1 MSAAERD
8 CIGWL
13 PACGVKNRRRTFNVC
28 VTSLKNGKEG
38 NTKKGEKEELLLRSS
53 PRSPQSA
60 QFLAYLNSRIS
71 AEGFPLPPKQQGD
84 EREKEGTRELR
95 FASQG
100 QGQPRPKT
108 ARQLPSS
115 PNRSRYRRKVL
126 NSDTREGPR
135 ETEPSLA
142 KRAQTGNDATTIKWR
157 FQCKAGMTLLVPSQ
171 SQLCG
176 TSSASAIAAD
186 GLEVS
191 ESSALLAE
199 PQDDIILTRPTDR
212 PKTAGQIPAFQS
224 HDQRKS
230 SVQATDRPKTA
241 GQIANLQSRA
251 KISAQVKF
259 AEAMMV
265 QIDNVEKQ
273 QQRETV
279 HRWRLQKKEKATR
292 EAAKKEQR
300 AKEEA
305 EAWAVRVRACHS
317 QLHLL
322 KSHSKVNTASVPNS
336 PRPPPEAL
344 VCLDRTRQC
353 FEDLRKQFEEDL
365 TSTKIALAPPE
376 PLRVVNK
383 EMSVDTKVGTHPTSP
398 RQRKERHQFTFREG
412 GGDGT
417 AWDRRFSQQAGGGVN
432 DEWYISYQESAELQA
447 YLRGVL
453 DPSALIVQVGCGNSR
468 LAPALYDDGYKFLI
482 NVDISKVAVGVM
494 QRKFRETHP
503 SLVFIAGDATSLAW
517 PDEILDV
524 VLDKGTLQS
533 LLLLE
538 DGVARVA
545 KFAREMWR
553 VLRPG
558 GKMIQIMAGKGMQ
571 TYLNLTDLRWAI
583 QHKVIPRKGPGGVA
597 NVYKFTK
604 PFCHGA
610 LRPTTT

>member
-1 MSAAERD
+1 
-8 CIGWL
+8 
-13 PACGVKNRRRTFNVC
+13 
-28 VTSLKNGKEG
+28 
-38 NTKKGEKEELLLRSS
+38 
-53 PRSPQSA
+53 
-60 QFLAYLNSRIS
+60 
-71 AEGFPLPPKQQGD
+71 
-84 EREKEGTRELR
+84 
-95 FASQG
+95 
-100 QGQPRPKT
+100 
-108 ARQLPSS
+108 
-115 PNRSRYRRKVL
+115 
-126 NSDTREGPR
+126 
-135 ETEPSLA
+135 
-142 KRAQTGNDATTIKWR
+142 
-157 FQCKAGMTLLVPSQ
+157 
-171 SQLCG
+171 
-176 TSSASAIAAD
+176 
-186 GLEVS
+186 
-191 ESSALLAE
+191 
-199 PQDDIILTRPTDR
+199 
-212 PKTAGQIPAFQS
+212 
-224 HDQRKS
+224 
-230 SVQATDRPKTA
+230 
-241 GQIANLQSRA
+241 
-251 KISAQVKF
+251 
-259 AEAMMV
+259 V
-265 QIDNVEKQ
+265 QIDNVGKQ

-279 HRWRLQKKEKATR
+279 HRWRLQKKEEAAR

-305 EAWAVRVRACHS
+305 EAWAVRVRACRS
-317 QLHLL
+317 QLHLI
-322 KSHSKVNTASVPNS
+322 KSHCKVNTASVPYS
-336 PRPPPEAL
+336 TRPPPEAL

-383 EMSVDTKVGTHPTSP
+383 AMSVVDTKEGTPPTSP
-398 RQRKERHQFTFREG
+398 RQRKERHQFKFREG

-468 LAPALYDDGYKFLI
+468 LAPALYDDGYKFFI

-503 SLVFIAGDATSLAW
+503 SLVFIAGDATCLAW

-545 KFAREMWR
+545 KFAREIWR

-571 TYLNLTDLRWAI
+571 TYLNLSDLRWTI
-583 QHKVIPRKGPGGVA
+583 KHKVIPRKGPGGVA

>member
-1 MSAAERD
+1 
-8 CIGWL
+8 
-13 PACGVKNRRRTFNVC
+13 VC
-28 VTSLKNGKEG
+28 VTSLKNGKVG
-38 NTKKGEKEELLLRSS
+38 NTKKSEKEERTLRSS
-53 PRSPQSA
+53 PRRT
-60 QFLAYLNSRIS
+60 QFQAYLNSRIS

-84 EREKEGTRELR
+84 EREKE
-95 FASQG
+95 
-100 QGQPRPKT
+100 
-108 ARQLPSS
+108 
-115 PNRSRYRRKVL
+115 
-126 NSDTREGPR
+126 
-135 ETEPSLA
+135 
-142 KRAQTGNDATTIKWR
+142 
-157 FQCKAGMTLLVPSQ
+157 
-171 SQLCG
+171 
-176 TSSASAIAAD
+176 
-186 GLEVS
+186 EVS
-191 ESSALLAE
+191 ESSTLLAE
-199 PQDDIILTRPTDR
+199 TQVDIVLTRPTDR

-251 KISAQVKF
+251 KIIAQVKF
-259 AEAMMV
+259 AKAMMV
-265 QIDNVEKQ
+265 QNDNVGKQ

-279 HRWRLQKKEKATR
+279 HQWRLQKKEEAAR

-305 EAWAVRVRACHS
+305 EAWAVRVRACRS

-322 KSHSKVNTASVPNS
+322 KSHSMVNTASVPHS

-383 EMSVDTKVGTHPTSP
+383 AMSVVDTKEGTPPTSP

-503 SLVFIAGDATSLAW
+503 SLVFIAGDATCLAW

-545 KFAREMWR
+545 KFAREIWR

-571 TYLNLTDLRWAI
+571 TYLNLSDLRWTI
-583 QHKVIPRKGPGGVA
+583 KHKVIPRKGPGGVA